1 MKTGGIQ
8 YYMKI
13 TAKSKVLY
21 LIGVCCIIFLLWL
34 GNEGDNPLAYLGSE
48 LQYSFGVLDSNNALV
63 IRDSVARSGIVA
75 STPQIVV
82 NRGTY
87 TINFDYITDTE
98 GNAVELWE
106 QGSKVAGWTLQPTQ
120 TRFSQ
125 EFTLAKDAKQL
136 SVRLNY
142 EGTGSF
148 TIQRL
153 ELAPRTFFYTDTY
166 FMILLF
172 VLLNAAGYFLYQRHL
187 QKPIAQEKLVD
198 ACIIAGVALL
208 AMSPMFS
215 TYLYN
220 GDDLCYHLARMEGI
234 KDCILDGQIPAII
247 MPDAL
252 KGNGYLNAMYPY
264 LFLYIGAFLRICRV
278 SIGLSYKMVVFLA
291 NLGSALCAYY
301 AFKSV
306 SKSRRAVILAVVLYT
321 LMPYRFTNIFSRGDL
336 GETLALTFWPL
347 VIVGMY
353 HILLGDRKK
362 WYFLVLGFSGI
373 LQSHIL
379 SVMFVM
385 GFCVISCL
393 VYVVNVWKEKRYVE
407 IGKAAGMAVLLNL
420 WFLVPFLYY
429 YFQESLGTEL
439 LRWSGYF
446 DQSINPSNFA
456 QSISLYNKQYFS
468 LGLPLLGCIGI
479 GVLYLVCEKKKN
491 ETRLDRYLGFLL
503 ILGVVLCW
511 MTTGY
516 FPSMEMRKNGF
527 LDSIMTM
534 LQFPWRFLGPACT
547 CFLFVG
553 VLWLDKSEIL
563 KPYRNLI
570 FALFIGL
577 NLLTVQTIPTDNIHM
592 PYSSAAAT
600 ASKGHDSKMAANIG
614 IFYPHEWRLDGIT
627 DDRLMTS
634 VLVSDLDHVNV
645 TNYRKA
651 GTKAVAVYTADA
663 EGNYLE
669 MPILNYAGYRAYDEN
684 GKRLEILEG
693 DDHRIRVILNGDG
706 KEHEVYVRF
715 GPVAGFLIAALI
727 SLLTVVGT
735 GYWWWRKRFTPIK
748 ASGITEITKE

>member
-1 MKTGGIQ
+1 
-8 YYMKI
+8 MKI
-13 TAKSKVLY
+13 TAKTKILY
-21 LIGVCCIIFLLWL
+21 LIGICCIIFLLWL

-48 LQYSFGVLDSNNALV
+48 MQYSFGLLDSNNALV
-63 IRDSVARSGIVA
+63 IKESVARTGIAA
-75 STPQIVV
+75 STPQLVV

-87 TINFDYITDTE
+87 TIGLDYSTDMT
-98 GNAVELWE
+98 GNVVELWE
-106 QGSKVAGWTLQPTQ
+106 QGSKVAGWPLDPAQ

-136 SVRLNY
+136 SLRLY
-142 EGTGSF
+142 YAGEGSF
-148 TIQRL
+148 TIQRI
-153 ELAPRTFFYTDTY
+153 ELAPRTLFYTDTY

-172 VLLNAAGYFLYQRHL
+172 ILLNIAGYCLYQRHL
-187 QKPIAQEKLVD
+187 KTPIAQEKLID
-198 ACIIAGVALL
+198 GCIIAGVVLL

-220 GDDLCYHLARMEGI
+220 GDDLCYHLARIEGI
-234 KDCILDGQIPAII
+234 KDCILDGQIPAVI
-247 MPDAL
+247 MPDAM

-264 LFLYIGAFLRICRV
+264 LFLYIGAILRIFRV
-278 SIGLSYKMVVFLA
+278 SLGLSYKMVVFCA
-291 NLGSALCAYY
+291 NLGAALCAYY

-306 SKSRRAVILAVVLYT
+306 SKSRRTVILGVVLYT

-362 WYFLVLGFSGI
+362 WYFLVIGFSGI

-379 SVMFVM
+379 SIMFVM
-385 GFCVISCL
+385 AFCIISFL
-393 VYVVNVWKEKRYVE
+393 VFIGNVWKEKRYVE
-407 IGKAAGMAVLLNL
+407 IGKAAGLTVLLNL

-429 YFQESLGTEL
+429 YFKEPLGTEL

-446 DQSINPSNFA
+446 DQAINPSNLA

-479 GVLYLVCEKKKN
+479 GVLHLVCDKKKM
-491 ETRLDRYLGFLL
+491 EDALDGYLCFLL
-503 ILGVVLCW
+503 ILGVILTW

-516 FPSMEMRKNGF
+516 FPSKEMRQNGL

-547 CFLFVG
+547 CFLLAG
-553 VLWLDKSEIL
+553 IIWLSRSEIL

-592 PYSSAAAT
+592 PYSSAEAT
-600 ASKGHDSKMAANIG
+600 ASKGHGSKMAANIG
-614 IFYPHEWRLDGIT
+614 IFYPHEWRLEGIT
-627 DDRLMTS
+627 DDRLVTS
-634 VLVSDLDHVNV
+634 VLVSDLNRVSVVNYSK
-645 TNYRKA
+645 T
-651 GTKAVAVYTADA
+651 GTRAKAVYSA
-663 EGNYLE
+663 EVEGAYLE
-669 MPILNYAGYRAYDEN
+669 MPILNYAGYRAWDEN
-684 GKRLEILEG
+684 GRKLEILDG
-693 DDHRIRVILNGDG
+693 DDHRIRVMLSGDG
-706 KEHEVYVRF
+706 KEHEVHVRF
-715 GPVAGFLIAALI
+715 GPVPGFLAA
-727 SLLTVVGT
+727 SAVSFLTAAGIGWWYWKKRKKEAAGGLVTGT
-735 GYWWWRKRFTPIK
+735 
-748 ASGITEITKE
+748 

>member
-1 MKTGGIQ
+1 METGGIQ
-8 YYMKI
+8 YHMKI
-13 TAKSKVLY
+13 TAKTKVLY
-21 LIGVCCIIFLLWL
+21 LIGVCCVIFLLWL
-34 GNEGDNPLAYLGSE
+34 GNEGDNPLAYFGSE
-48 LQYSFGVLDSNNALV
+48 LQYSFGVLDSDNALV
-63 IRDSVARSGIVA
+63 IKESIARFGIAA

-87 TINFDYITDTE
+87 TINFDYTADTS
-98 GNAVELWE
+98 GNVIELWE
-106 QGSKVAGWTLQPTQ
+106 QGSKVAGWPLEATQ
-120 TRFSQ
+120 THFSQ
-125 EFTLAKDAKQL
+125 EFTLSKDAKQL
-136 SVRLNY
+136 SIRMNY
-142 EGTGSF
+142 GGAGSF
-148 TIQRL
+148 VIQRV
-153 ELAPRTFFYTDTY
+153 ELVPRTLFYTDTY
-166 FMILLF
+166 FMILVF
-172 VLLNAAGYFLYQRHL
+172 VLLNIAGYFLYQRHL
-187 QKPIAQEKLVD
+187 RKPIAQEKLVD
-198 ACIIAGVALL
+198 ACIIAGVTLL

-234 KDCILDGQIPAII
+234 KDCILDGQIPAVI

-278 SIGLSYKMVVFLA
+278 SLGLSYKTVIFLA

-306 SKSRRAVILAVVLYT
+306 SKSRRTVILGVVLYT

-347 VIVGMY
+347 VVAGMY

-393 VYVVNVWKEKRYVE
+393 VFAGNVWKEKRYAE
-407 IGKAAGMAVLLNL
+407 IGKAAGMTVLLNL

-429 YFQESLGTEL
+429 YFKESLGTDF

-446 DQSINPSNFA
+446 DQSINPSNLA

-468 LGLPLLGCIGI
+468 LGLPLLGCVGI
-479 GVLYLVCEKKKN
+479 GVLYLICEKKKN
-491 ETRLDRYLGFLL
+491 ETRMDHYLCFLL
-503 ILGVVLCW
+503 ILGVVLTW

-547 CFLFVG
+547 CFLFTG
-553 VLWLDKSEIL
+553 VIWLSRSEIL

-577 NLLTVQTIPTDNIHM
+577 NLLTVQTVPTDNIHM
-592 PYSSAAAT
+592 PYSSGAAT

-614 IFYPHEWRLDGIT
+614 IFYPHEWRLDGIM
-627 DDRLMTS
+627 DEKLVTS
-634 VLVSDLDHVNV
+634 VVVSDLNDV
-645 TNYRKA
+645 TILNYSKA
-651 GTKAVAVYTADA
+651 GTKATAVYTADTA
-663 EGNYLE
+663 GNYLE

-693 DDHRIRVILNGDG
+693 DDHRIRVMLTGDG
-706 KEHEVYVRF
+706 QEHEVYVRF
-715 GPVAGFLIAALI
+715 GPVAGFWAASLI
-727 SLLTVVGT
+727 SLLTAVGT
-735 GYWWWRKRFTPIK
+735 GYLWWRKNHQSFNAEAIR
-748 ASGITEITKE
+748 